1 MRKVIVL
8 SCVAFGL
15 SAAFLAC
22 SGGDTTPVTG
32 SDSGADTGGGQDAA
46 KDTAT
51 PPDSGTDSS
60 SQDSSSDVAVE
71 AGPVNGCVNFVDF
84 TAADA
89 GIATVSGP
97 GALAA
102 AAQYTPNC
110 VKIKVGASVKWN
122 VGFTGHPL
130 VASSTGDTPNPI
142 TLTATGTTATFAF
155 PTKGTY
161 GFQCQ
166 FHGGLTMFGAVQ
178 VVP

>member
-1 MRKVIVL
+1 MRHIVFL
-8 SCVAFGL
+8 SCLAAGL
-15 SAAFLAC
+15 SAGIFAC
-22 SGGDTTPVTG
+22 SSDTTTVA
-32 SDSGADTGGGQDAA
+32 DSGTGADTGSPQDSG
-46 KDTAT
+46 KDTS
-51 PPDSGTDSS
+51 PPQDSGTDSS
-60 SQDSSSDVAVE
+60 SQDSSTDVAVE

-89 GIATVSGP
+89 GIATITGP

-110 VKIKVGASVKWN
+110 VKIKAGASVKWN

-130 VASSTGDTPNPI
+130 IASSTGDTPNPI
-142 TLTATGTTATFAF
+142 TLTATGTTVTFAF

-161 GFQCQ
+161 GYQCQ